1 MQEHFSHFSHVRKME
16 VALKLTE
23 NASLRG
29 MRNEE
34 GMRYFSVYDFINFVT
49 DHEPGHD
56 YAYQTFKR
64 LVKPGSVH
72 ANEVLTNCQDFR
84 FPGQGQKSTPCMT
97 IRGLQRLL
105 MILGGK
111 VAAEYREIVEGVLL
125 HGRRHVSH

>member
-1 MQEHFSHFSHVRKME
+1 ME

-64 LVKPGSVH
+64 LVKPGSEH
-72 ANEVLTNCQDFR
+72 AHEVRTNCPDFQ
-84 FPGQGQKSTPCMT
+84 FPG
-97 IRGLQRLL
+97 
-105 MILGGK
+105 
-111 VAAEYREIVEGVLL
+111 
-125 HGRRHVSH
+125 